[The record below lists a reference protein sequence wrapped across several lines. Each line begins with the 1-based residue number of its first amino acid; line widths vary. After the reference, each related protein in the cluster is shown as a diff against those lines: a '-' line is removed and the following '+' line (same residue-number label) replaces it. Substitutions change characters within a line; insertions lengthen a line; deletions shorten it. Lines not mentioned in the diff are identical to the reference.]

1 MQPDHGANMLDDL
14 SKLGLN
20 AGYSGIGRLKGLA
33 ELRGVQ
39 MALTKEMAR
48 KNPREEEED
57 GKEDGKERRRT
68 GNGLAVGGHVDC
80 RKSDRIV

>member
-33 ELRGVQ
+33 EIRGVQ
-39 MALTKEMAR
+39 MALMKETAR
-48 KNPREEEED
+48 KNKNPREEE
-57 GKEDGKERRRT
+57 GKETRRT
-68 GNGLAVGGHVDC
+68 DNRNGLGVGGHVDC